1 MFASSIS
8 RRCWIETYEFERFE
22 CVCVFSVNDGCSF
35 LWHINL
41 SEYCV
46 LYLPSVEMERG
57 FTSKS
62 GAGGA
67 GVVFLWI
74 GLDWIG
80 LDRNLSE
87 CRVSNL

>member
-1 MFASSIS
+1 
-8 RRCWIETYEFERFE
+8 
-22 CVCVFSVNDGCSF
+22 
-35 LWHINL
+35 
-41 SEYCV
+41 
-46 LYLPSVEMERG
+46 MERG